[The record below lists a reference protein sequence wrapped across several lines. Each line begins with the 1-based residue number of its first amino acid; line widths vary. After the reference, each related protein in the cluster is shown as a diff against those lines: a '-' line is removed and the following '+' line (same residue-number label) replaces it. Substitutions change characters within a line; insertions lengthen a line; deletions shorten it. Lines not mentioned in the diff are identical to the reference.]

1 MIAVES
7 GLRIDDVLSLPASAA
22 EKQSFTVT
30 EKKTGK
36 RRHIRWHSD
45 TRKFAQSY
53 AQSHGKTF
61 LFPHR
66 TKADRHRTRQAV
78 WKDLKRAS
86 SLFRFDFNF
95 APHSLRKYR
104 AVEIYRRTGSL
115 EKVKAEFLHED
126 IAVTVLYALAD
137 FLTEERKKKHR

>member
-7 GLRIDDVLSLPASAA
+7 GLRIDDVLSLPASAV
-22 EKQSFTVT
+22 EKQTFTVT

-36 RRHIRWHSD
+36 RRRIRWHAD
-45 TRKFAQSY
+45 TRKY
-53 AQSHGKTF
+53 AETYARSHGKPF

-66 TKADRHRTRQAV
+66 TDSARHRTRQAV

-86 SLFRFDFNF
+86 ALFRFDFNL

-115 EKVKAEFLHED
+115 EKVKSEFLHD
-126 IAVTVLYALAD
+126 DMSVTILYALAD